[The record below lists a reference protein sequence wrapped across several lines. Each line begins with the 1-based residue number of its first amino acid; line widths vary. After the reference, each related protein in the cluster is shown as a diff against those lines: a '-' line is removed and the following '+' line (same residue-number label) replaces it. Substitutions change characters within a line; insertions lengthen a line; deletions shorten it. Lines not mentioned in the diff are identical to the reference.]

1 MDATRCP
8 ICKGSAFIPGYVG
21 AGQGNVATMFVPNGM
36 QALRSQVGVGLSS
49 GFFSCLSCGYVWTR
63 LAPDQL
69 RQFIRTNGD
78 ELVKQC
84 LDFLEHGP
92 DHDLPDVPKARLAG
106 LGVAEIDGLVL
117 AGHLPAATRRLR
129 ELTGRTWDEAVNA
142 MRVWRALKRAQLRV
156 MGWVSKRPFEEAGSK
171 AAEHP
176 MRDPWLDG

>member
-1 MDATRCP
+1 MRWTPRVARYAKDRHSYLVTLA
-8 ICKGSAFIPGYVG
+8 

-63 LAPDQL
+63 LPPDQL

-92 DHDLPDVPKARLAG
+92 DHDLPDVPEAQSGGSRS
-106 LGVAEIDGLVL
+106 
-117 AGHLPAATRRLR
+117 RR
-129 ELTGRTWDEAVNA
+129 D
-142 MRVWRALKRAQLRV
+142 
-156 MGWVSKRPFEEAGSK
+156 
-171 AAEHP
+171 
-176 MRDPWLDG
+176 